1 MRGGRLGKHT
11 ICRQS
16 ALLTVTGAAAALVL
30 VAGSADASIPG
41 TGGLITA
48 CYSQATGSMR
58 VINAQSG
65 ARCAS
70 NEKKLT
76 WNQTGPA
83 GPQGLP
89 GFDGSN
95 GKTVLNGS
103 GAPAGSLGRNGDF
116 YLDTTSEVLYGPKTA
131 GAWPATGV
139 SLVGPRGATGATGPA
154 GPAGDAGPAGP
165 PGATGPAGPAGDA
178 GPAGSQGPAGTNG
191 ASVLNGSGAPAG
203 SLGSNGDFYL
213 DTTSE
218 VLYGPKS
225 AGAWP
230 ATGVSLVGPR
240 GATGATGA
248 AGPTGPAGAQ
258 GPQGPAGAQGPQ
270 GPAGAQGPQG
280 PAGAQGPQGP
290 AGTNHGYF
298 ASISSNLMTQDTAIT
313 VGSTVSLPAGTYFVT
328 MAGDAVAYLNSTG
341 ALECQIQGA
350 TGNSYAGP
358 NGIPLDGLPTTIA
371 GAAEVVLTAAGSISV
386 SCNYAASNNGD
397 VLLNGAIIV
406 MPVGAVN

>member
-165 PGATGPAGPAGDA
+165 AGDAGPAGPPGATGPAGPAGDA

-248 AGPTGPAGAQ
+248 AGPT
-258 GPQGPAGAQGPQ
+258 
-270 GPAGAQGPQG
+270 G

>member
-165 PGATGPAGPAGDA
+165 AGDAGPAGPAGDAGPAGPPGATGPAGPAGDA

-248 AGPTGPAGAQ
+248 AGPT
-258 GPQGPAGAQGPQ
+258 
-270 GPAGAQGPQG
+270 G